1 MTPAVALLFSSFRQ
15 LLPLKR
21 SLLLAALE
29 LLPTLIYLLASSN
42 RTEDAAL
49 EVFMDGGIAMYLV
62 LILPIVSIVLAASAL
77 GVERRD
83 QTLSFIVL
91 RPIRR
96 SVIVAVK
103 LTATVAAAMV
113 LNGVGAIALSGA
125 HIIRFGA
132 SIDILIAVLVGAVV
146 ATIAYAAIFV
156 PIGFLTDRAVII
168 GLAFL
173 LIFENGVVSLLPGL
187 ETLSPWR
194 LGASAFGDMAGV
206 SSEGLDESLQQ
217 LALNAGRSLL
227 VALAMAAASVVITTL
242 LLNRRDLA

>member
-1 MTPAVALLFSSFRQ
+1 MTPAIALLVASLRQ

-21 SLLLAALE
+21 SLLLGGLE
-29 LLPTLIYLLASSN
+29 LLPTIIYLLASSN
-42 RTEDAAL
+42 RTEDAAF

-91 RPIRR
+91 RPLRR
-96 SVIVAVK
+96 PVIVVVK
-103 LTATVAAAMV
+103 LAATVAAAMV
-113 LNGVGAIALSGA
+113 LNGVGALALAGT
-125 HIIRFGA
+125 HIVRFGA
-132 SIDILIAVLVGAVV
+132 SIDILVALLVGAAV

-156 PIGFLTDRAVII
+156 PVGFLTDRAVII

-206 SSEGLDESLQQ
+206 TSEGLSESLQQ
-217 LALNAGRSLL
+217 LAFNAGRSLL
-227 VALAMAAASVVITTL
+227 VAIAMAAASVIITTL